1 MYLCGDPFPPPP
13 PWLHHSSLCYYYYLL
28 YMLRACVRTFARQKK
43 RRKKEAVSS
52 GQRAVQCS
60 IQEVG
65 RVGEEGCWV
74 HVVCVV
80 LFETWMWV
88 FEIHALSL
96 SLSLSL
102 SFFFFSFSKTHQIRS
117 VFRMV
122 VAAMGSEIETP
133 EKSSSSKVSKD
144 VIYGISHN
152 PPTYSLLQPK
162 KKKKKKKR
170 MLSHFPPSFIQLR
183 CRNNDAV

>member
-1 MYLCGDPFPPPP
+1 
-13 PWLHHSSLCYYYYLL
+13 
-28 YMLRACVRTFARQKK
+28 MLRACVRAFARPKK
-43 RRKKEAVSS
+43 EKKKKEAVSS

-102 SFFFFSFSKTHQIRS
+102 FLSPNPIRL
-117 VFRMV
+117 
-122 VAAMGSEIETP
+122 
-133 EKSSSSKVSKD
+133 D
-144 VIYGISHN
+144 
-152 PPTYSLLQPK
+152 
-162 KKKKKKKR
+162 
-170 MLSHFPPSFIQLR
+170 R
-183 CRNNDAV
+183 CSGWW

>member
-1 MYLCGDPFPPPP
+1 M
-13 PWLHHSSLCYYYYLL
+13 LL
-28 YMLRACVRTFARQKK
+28 LLPIVHAARVRACVRLRDQ
-43 RRKKEAVSS
+43 KKEAVSS

-96 SLSLSL
+96 SLSLFL
-102 SFFFFSFSKTHQIRS
+102 SPKPIRLDP

-122 VAAMGSEIETP
+122 VAAMGPEIENP

-144 VIYGISHN
+144 VIHGISHN

-162 KKKKKKKR
+162 KKNVVTFSS
-170 MLSHFPPSFIQLR
+170 LLQLR
-183 CRNNDAV
+183 CYDNDAV

>member
-1 MYLCGDPFPPPP
+1 
-13 PWLHHSSLCYYYYLL
+13 
-28 YMLRACVRTFARQKK
+28 MLRACVRLRDQKK
-43 RRKKEAVSS
+43 KKKTEAVSS

-96 SLSLSL
+96 SPSLSLSL
-102 SFFFFSFSKTHQIRS
+102 SISFSKSHQIRS

-122 VAAMGSEIETP
+122 VAAMGPEIDNP

-144 VIYGISHN
+144 VIHGISHN
-152 PPTYSLLQPK
+152 PSTYSLLQPK
-162 KKKKKKKR
+162 LNKEKTKKDVVTFSS
-170 MLSHFPPSFIQLR
+170 LLQLR
-183 CRNNDAV
+183 CHDNDAV